1 MSKFPKKSVISI
13 VFSLLILFGVAG
25 QSYATENDVSINET
39 ILLSLQGLLEESIE
53 GGDGSYETVLSLLP
67 YDLLTSY
74 LLSTK
79 EEERARYSKMLY
91 IEQQK
96 RATAMLAEV
105 AKAIAREQAADRALS
120 PKKGEPIE

>member
-1 MSKFPKKSVISI
+1 MFGKIRSTKSTTTLQVN
-13 VFSLLILFGVAG
+13 VPNTLLAEL

-79 EEERARYSKMLY
+79 EEERAGNLFDL
-91 IEQQK
+91 
-96 RATAMLAEV
+96 LALRPVLEGTV
-105 AKAIAREQAADRALS
+105 QLS
-120 PKKGEPIE
+120 GHTGYVKQPIVI